1 MQVESNARSILVL
14 ATRHAVGNRRRRHG
28 VGARIAMLTS
38 AGRVQRCRAPVMD
51 PVLLPRSSGT
61 YASSTVRRPS
71 RKKARCRYVG
81 YRRSSNQANDS
92 GMPATGGMLC
102 GGRLTVGSGAV
113 SPAASYSSRGHLAL
127 NGSKNGMRGMASDR
141 RSVATF
147 NSLGVKGTDAHQPR
161 LRWARMAEMMAVVAS
176 ALPPPKWARPAK
188 PCVSASNCR

>member
-1 MQVESNARSILVL
+1 VL

-92 GMPATGGMLC
+92 GMPATGCMLC

-127 NGSKNGMRGMASDR
+127 NGSNQWNERYGVSLTISCHFQFGWRHRKRRISRG
-141 RSVATF
+141 
-147 NSLGVKGTDAHQPR
+147 
-161 LRWARMAEMMAVVAS
+161 
-176 ALPPPKWARPAK
+176 
-188 PCVSASNCR
+188 